1 MFSASKVMR
10 EMTVKQSRVLGV
22 ADGPS
27 ASRKFWT
34 ALLIPCLAGGALFLL
49 VGLGISGLTALGL
62 ITGSRVTAYSA
73 VALIFGA
80 FISMFLA
87 AHCMDRRDAAD
98 KVERLERCRREG
110 FKDEER

>member
-27 ASRKFWT
+27 ASRTFWT
-34 ALLIPCLAGGALFLL
+34 ALLIPALVGGAFFLL
-49 VGLGISGLTALGL
+49 VGLGISVVSAVGL
-62 ITGSRVTAYSA
+62 IHPSRSIAYSA
-73 VALIFGA
+73 IALIFGA

-98 KVERLERCRREG
+98 KAERLERCRREG
-110 FKDEER
+110 FKAEER